1 MELVATAPDTTAVMI
16 VDEAASAGLVA
27 ELARIGWA
35 VPGDISVMSI
45 LSSLDMA
52 AMCNPPLTTVT
63 APGTE
68 LGELGVEALLRQLD
82 GGTPLAPVLRAGV
95 LAVGESTGPIR
106 ANSGL
111 P

>member
-1 MELVATAPDTTAVMI
+1 VETMPDTTAI
-16 VDEAASAGLVA
+16 IIADEVAAAGLVA

-35 VPGDISVMSI
+35 VPGDLSVMSI
-45 LSSLDMA
+45 LSSLEMA

-68 LGELGVEALLRQLD
+68 LGSLGVEALLRQLD
-82 GGTPLAPVLRAGV
+82 GRGQPMTPVLRAGE
-95 LAVGESTGPIR
+95 LAIAESTGPSR
-106 ANSGL
+106 QHS

>member
-1 MELVATAPDTTAVMI
+1 VIIADEVAA
-16 VDEAASAGLVA
+16 AGLVA
-27 ELARIGWA
+27 ELVRIGKA

-68 LGELGVEALLRQLD
+68 LGSLGVEALLRQLD
-82 GGTPLAPVLRAGV
+82 VGGRPITPVLRVGE
-95 LAVGESTGPIR
+95 LAIGESTGPIR
-106 ANSGL
+106 VH
-111 P
+111 PR